1 MRAWYNMGV
10 DPFLLLAQEAAVKA
24 PAEGLEILQI
34 PVYAKHQSGERG
46 AIIPIANVSSGA
58 ANARI

>member
-1 MRAWYNMGV
+1 MGV

-34 PVYAKHQSGERG
+34 PVYAKHQSEEHG